1 MEPTPISDEI
11 ANKIISKVND
21 LININQKITELTK
34 PIKPLREDKK
44 NILNDLTDLF
54 IDNNITTYEVNGQV
68 ISLVDKIIKKKID
81 ESTIAKGVEEK
92 FEDINKSDNVENLTK
107 LLLNSIYDC
116 QDTESIQ
123 TLKITKKKK
132 ERKPRVKKDKQVK
145 PKQTKKKQ

>member
-21 LININQKITELTK
+21 LLNINQKITELTK

-44 NILNDLTDLF
+44 NILDDLTDLF
-54 IDNNITTYEVNGQV
+54 INNNITTYEVNGQV

>member
-1 MEPTPISDEI
+1 MEPSPISDEL

-21 LININQKITELTK
+21 LLNINQKITELTK

-44 NILNDLTDLF
+44 NILDDLTDLF

-68 ISLVDKIIKKKID
+68 ISLVDKVIKKKID

-132 ERKPRVKKDKQVK
+132 ERKPRVKKEKQVK

>member
-1 MEPTPISDEI
+1 MEPSPISDEI

-21 LININQKITELTK
+21 LISINQKITELTK

-44 NILNDLTDLF
+44 NILDDLTDLF

-68 ISLVDKIIKKKID
+68 ISLVDKVIKKKID

-92 FEDINKSDNVENLTK
+92 FDDINKSDNVENLTK
-107 LLLNSIYDC
+107 LLLTSIYDC

-132 ERKPRVKKDKQVK
+132 ERKPRVKKEKQNK
-145 PKQTKKKQ
+145 PKQIKKKQ

>member
-1 MEPTPISDEI
+1 MEPSPISDEL

-21 LININQKITELTK
+21 LLNINQKITELTK

-44 NILNDLTDLF
+44 NILEDLTELF

-68 ISLVDKIIKKKID
+68 ISLVDKVIKKKID

-132 ERKPRVKKDKQVK
+132 ERKPRVKKEKQVK

>member
-21 LININQKITELTK
+21 LISINQKITELTK

>member
-21 LININQKITELTK
+21 LLNINQKITELTK

-107 LLLNSIYDC
+107 LLLTSIYDC

-132 ERKPRVKKDKQVK
+132 ERKPRVKRDKQVK

>member
-1 MEPTPISDEI
+1 MEPSPISDEL

-21 LININQKITELTK
+21 LLNINQKITELTK

-44 NILNDLTDLF
+44 TILNDLTDLS

-68 ISLVDKIIKKKID
+68 ISWVDKIIKKKID

>member
-21 LININQKITELTK
+21 LLNINQKITELTK

>member
-21 LININQKITELTK
+21 LLNINQKITELTK

-68 ISLVDKIIKKKID
+68 ISLVDKVIKKKID

-132 ERKPRVKKDKQVK
+132 ERKPRVKKEKQVK